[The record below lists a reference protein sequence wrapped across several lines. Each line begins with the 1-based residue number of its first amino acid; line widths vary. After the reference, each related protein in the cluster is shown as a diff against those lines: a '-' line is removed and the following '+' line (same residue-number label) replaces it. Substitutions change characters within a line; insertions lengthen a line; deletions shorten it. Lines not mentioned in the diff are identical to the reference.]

1 MRPAKIL
8 TTPILS
14 YARMRAHSSGL
25 RNSLAGCPRGN
36 PSRSQSLMRWRV
48 MLQFIAIIVI
58 MATLWLMGR

>member
-36 PSRSQSLMRWRV
+36 PSRSHVTQETSRSSTIAKWNH
-48 MLQFIAIIVI
+48 QFRI
-58 MATLWLMGR
+58 